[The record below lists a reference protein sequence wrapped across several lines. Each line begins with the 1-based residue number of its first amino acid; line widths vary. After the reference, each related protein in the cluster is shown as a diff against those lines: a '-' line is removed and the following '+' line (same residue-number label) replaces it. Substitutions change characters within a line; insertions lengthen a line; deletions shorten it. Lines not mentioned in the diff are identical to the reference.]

1 MCDTDVKMKLGSTSQ
16 VDFFY
21 KRIIKADGDYVD
33 WSTVQVFPLLTDRP
47 LTTSLLLHYFV
58 YRGPAGFCL
67 HAKPPWVIFLQE
79 LLCRILLHCFG
90 RLFTFSLVYHGFSWY
105 RFYSLFYL
113 AILFQVLMMIVI
125 ISFVVLILIFF
136 FLFVEHALCHV
147 VPQWLNG
154 LNIVSSHYQFSH
166 SHILG
171 SSSHLVLLAC
181 WISYVR
187 WKDLK
192 KKYAKQ

>member
-1 MCDTDVKMKLGSTSQ
+1 M
-16 VDFFY
+16 
-21 KRIIKADGDYVD
+21 
-33 WSTVQVFPLLTDRP
+33 FPLLTDRP
-47 LTTSLLLHYFV
+47 LTTCLLLHYFV
-58 YRGPAGFCL
+58 YRGPAEFCL

-90 RLFTFSLVYHGFSWY
+90 RLFTFSLVYHGFTWY

-125 ISFVVLILIFF
+125 ISFVVLMMIFF
-136 FLFVEHALCHV
+136 FICWTCFVSCSAPV
-147 VPQWLNG
+147 NG

-192 KKYAKQ
+192 KKNMLSSR

>member
-1 MCDTDVKMKLGSTSQ
+1 MKLGSTSQ

-21 KRIIKADGDYVD
+21 KRIIKADGDYED
-33 WSTVQVFPLLTDRP
+33 WPTVQVFPLLTDRP
-47 LTTSLLLHYFV
+47 LTTCILLHYFV

-90 RLFTFSLVYHGFSWY
+90 RLIFFSLSW
-105 RFYSLFYL
+105 FLL
-113 AILFQVLMMIVI
+113 IQILFI
-125 ISFVVLILIFF
+125 ILSCYFVSSSNDDCNYFLCSFDDF

-147 VPQWLNG
+147 VPRWLNG

-192 KKYAKQ
+192 KKIC

>member
-21 KRIIKADGDYVD
+21 KRIIKADGDYED

-47 LTTSLLLHYFV
+47 LTTCLLLHYFV

-90 RLFTFSLVYHGFSWY
+90 RLIFFSLSW
-105 RFYSLFYL
+105 FLL
-113 AILFQVLMMIVI
+113 IQILFI
-125 ISFVVLILIFF
+125 ILSCYFVSSSNDDCNYFLCSFDDDFF
-136 FLFVEHALCHV
+136 FFICWTCFVSCSAPVIKWAEHC
-147 VPQWLNG
+147 
-154 LNIVSSHYQFSH
+154 I
-166 SHILG
+166 
-171 SSSHLVLLAC
+171 
-181 WISYVR
+181 
-187 WKDLK
+187 
-192 KKYAKQ
+192 

>member
-21 KRIIKADGDYVD
+21 KRIIKADGDYED

-47 LTTSLLLHYFV
+47 LTTCILLHYFV

-67 HAKPPWVIFLQE
+67 HAKPPWVISLQE

-113 AILFQVLMMIVI
+113 AILFQVLMII
-125 ISFVVLILIFF
+125 ISFVVLMLIFF

-147 VPQWLNG
+147 VPRWLNG
-154 LNIVSSHYQFSH
+154 LNI
-166 SHILG
+166 HIYWVHPL
-171 SSSHLVLLAC
+171 
-181 WISYVR
+181 I
-187 WKDLK
+187 
-192 KKYAKQ
+192 

>member
-1 MCDTDVKMKLGSTSQ
+1 MKLGSTSQ

-21 KRIIKADGDYVD
+21 KRIIKADGDYED
-33 WSTVQVFPLLTDRP
+33 WPTVQVFPLLTDRP
-47 LTTSLLLHYFV
+47 LTTCLLLHYFV

-90 RLFTFSLVYHGFSWY
+90 RLFTFSLVYHGFTWY

-125 ISFVVLILIFF
+125 ISFVVLMMIFF
-136 FLFVEHALCHV
+136 FICWTCFVSCSAPV
-147 VPQWLNG
+147 NG

-181 WISYVR
+181 WISYVC
-187 WKDLK
+187 WKDLEK
-192 KKYAKQ
+192 KIC

>member
-1 MCDTDVKMKLGSTSQ
+1 MIIIMEKKPIFTLLKRVCDTDVKMKLGSTSQ

-21 KRIIKADGDYVD
+21 KRIIKADGDYED

-47 LTTSLLLHYFV
+47 LTTCILLHYFV

-125 ISFVVLILIFF
+125 ISFVVLMLIFF
-136 FLFVEHALCHV
+136 FIICWTCFVSCSAPVIKWAEHC
-147 VPQWLNG
+147 
-154 LNIVSSHYQFSH
+154 I
-166 SHILG
+166 
-171 SSSHLVLLAC
+171 
-181 WISYVR
+181 
-187 WKDLK
+187 
-192 KKYAKQ
+192 

>member
-1 MCDTDVKMKLGSTSQ
+1 MIIIMEKKPIFTSLKRVCDTDVKMKLSSTSQ

-21 KRIIKADGDYVD
+21 KRIIKADGDYED

-47 LTTSLLLHYFV
+47 LTTCLLLHYFV

-125 ISFVVLILIFF
+125 ISFVVLMLIFF
-136 FLFVEHALCHV
+136 FYYLLNMLCV
-147 VPQWLNG
+147 M
-154 LNIVSSHYQFSH
+154 
-166 SHILG
+166 
-171 SSSHLVLLAC
+171 
-181 WISYVR
+181 
-187 WKDLK
+187 
-192 KKYAKQ
+192 